1 MYRSILVILS
11 FFSVSAIAV
20 ESPYSIDKTYEN
32 NLPKSSLKVAFS
44 EAKKEILISGTAG
57 DEFSADKRI
66 YLWKYNV
73 DNNGVDYISSA
84 SFGIASDLVGY
95 INVEPIGEYNKNY
108 YALSESNYDGA
119 RKLVRFTLE
128 GNELSLSQ
136 EVEFSSSSDQYG
148 SYVEQVEFVNK
159 DTIIALHPN
168 YDDTHTGKTSYD
180 YSVCKLSVNGVI
192 DSCERKKILAD
203 KSLIS
208 NSTYKLYRLEG
219 RDEVI
224 FSPERVG
231 INQTKVEPKL
241 YVLKWQSDINDFVVF
256 QEIVIPERVDSS
268 RFSGVEA
275 IYTINDGKELI
286 VGSDMLLNY
295 KYSSEDNKFFLSKMK
310 NSVSYPKEAIY
321 LKSEN
326 YFIERSGRHSYV
338 FDDEEKYFYKS
349 SQVYAIADGWFQLTN
364 DKKGFFVNLM
374 SPNIT
379 TFTLSNP
386 NPLIYKGGLPKGSVP
401 AVQDVPLAINI
412 KKHFLNGN
420 NLVVTGFQTEYIHE
434 RLIWDGEYIRGTFTN
449 EDMFASKNL
458 IDPTP
463 ASPIQVRVNIPPLS
477 TEIFYITPT
486 NVNDAPMLTA
496 EIGIEYLEKDQEYY
510 GMLSEIVADPDREA
524 VTYTYKNVPS
534 GLIASE
540 DGIFHGA
547 VKTKGQYLMTVTA
560 TDPLGAQLTFDVTFI
575 VNDTGEPEKSSEG
588 GGGTMDFT
596 LLMLLIT
603 LFFRRLK
610 HN

>member
-1 MYRSILVILS
+1 MYRCLLVILS
-11 FFSVSAIAV
+11 IVSSSLMAV
-20 ESPYSIDKTYEN
+20 ENPYTIDKTYDS
-32 NLPKSSLKVAFS
+32 NLPKSFLQVAFS
-44 EAKKEILISGTAG
+44 KAKGDILISGTVS
-57 DEFSADKRI
+57 DDFSSDTRI
-66 YLWKYNV
+66 YLWKYNAV
-73 DNNGVDYISSA
+73 DNGMNYINST
-84 SFGIASDLVGY
+84 SFGIASDLVSY
-95 INVEPIGEYNKNY
+95 INVEPLGEYNQNY
-108 YALSESNYDGA
+108 YALSQSNYDGTT
-119 RKLVRFTLE
+119 KLVRFTLA

-136 EVEFSSSSDQYG
+136 EVEFLPSLGRYG
-148 SYVEQVEFVNK
+148 SFIEQIQFVNN
-159 DTIIALHPN
+159 DTIVALHPN

-180 YSVCKLSVNGVI
+180 YSVCKLSVNGEI

-231 INQTKVEPKL
+231 VNETKVEPKL

-295 KYSSEDNKFFLSKMK
+295 RYSSEDNKFFLSKMK

-338 FDDEEKYFYKS
+338 FDDEDKYFYKS
-349 SQVYAIADGWFQLTN
+349 SQVYAIADGWFQLTD

-420 NLVVTGFQTEYIHE
+420 NLVVTGFYTENIDE

-449 EDMFASKNL
+449 EDMFASGNL
-458 IDPTP
+458 NDPTP

-477 TEIFYITPT
+477 TELFYITPT
-486 NVNDAPMLTA
+486 NVNDAPILTA
-496 EIGIEYLEKDQEYY
+496 EIGIQYLEKDQEYY
-510 GMLSEIVADPDREA
+510 GGLPGIVIDPDREA

-534 GLIASE
+534 GLMARE
-540 DGIFHGA
+540 DGIFQGA

>member
-231 INQTKVEPKL
+231 INETKVEPKL

>member
-180 YSVCKLSVNGVI
+180 YSVCKLSINGVI

-231 INQTKVEPKL
+231 VNETKVEPKL

-349 SQVYAIADGWFQLTN
+349 SQVYAIADGWFQLTD

-386 NPLIYKGGLPKGSVP
+386 NPLIYKGGLPKGSIP

>member
-84 SFGIASDLVGY
+84 SFGIASELVGY

-136 EVEFSSSSDQYG
+136 EVEFSSSSGQYG

-180 YSVCKLSVNGVI
+180 YSVCKLSINGVI

-231 INQTKVEPKL
+231 INETKVEPKL

-256 QEIVIPERVDSS
+256 QEIVIPERIDSS

-349 SQVYAIADGWFQLTN
+349 SQVYAIADGWFQLTD

-386 NPLIYKGGLPKGSVP
+386 NPLIYKGGLPKDSVP

-458 IDPTP
+458 NDPTP

-486 NVNDAPMLTA
+486 NVNDAPILTA
-496 EIGIEYLEKDQEYY
+496 EIGIQYLQKDQEYY
-510 GMLSEIVADPDREA
+510 GGLPGIVIDPDREP
-524 VTYTYKNVPS
+524 VTYTYKNVPN

-588 GGGTMDFT
+588 SGGTMDFT

>member
-11 FFSVSAIAV
+11 IFSVSAMAV
-20 ESPYSIDKTYEN
+20 ENPYSIDKTYYN
-32 NLPKSSLKVAFS
+32 NLPKSSLNVAFS
-44 EAKKEILISGTAG
+44 ETNSEILISGTAS
-57 DEFSADKRI
+57 DDFSADKRI
-66 YLWKYNV
+66 YLWKYNAE
-73 DNNGVDYISSA
+73 NNGVDYISSA

-95 INVEPIGEYNKNY
+95 INAEPIGEYNKNY
-108 YALSESNYDGA
+108 YVFSESNYDGT
-119 RKLVRFTLE
+119 RKLVRFTLD
-128 GNELSLSQ
+128 GSELSLSQ
-136 EVEFSSSSDQYG
+136 EVEFSSGSGRSS
-148 SYVEQVEFVNK
+148 SYVEQVKFVNN

-180 YSVCKLSVNGVI
+180 YSACKLSLSGEI

-231 INQTKVEPKL
+231 VNETKVEPKL

-275 IYTINDGKELI
+275 IYAINDGKELI
-286 VGSDMLLNY
+286 VGSDMLLHY
-295 KYSSEDNKFFLSKMK
+295 QYSSEENKFFLSKMK
-310 NSVSYPKEAIY
+310 NSISYPKEAIY

-326 YFIERSGRHSYV
+326 YFIERSGRNSYV
-338 FDDEEKYFYKS
+338 FDDEEKFFYKS
-349 SQVYAIADGWFQLTN
+349 SQVYAIANGWFQLTD

-386 NPLIYKGGLPKGSVP
+386 NPLIYKGGLPKGSIP
-401 AVQDVPLAINI
+401 AVQDIPLAINI
-412 KKHFLNGN
+412 KKYFLNGN
-420 NLVVTGFQTEYIHE
+420 NLVVTGLYTEEIDE

-449 EDMFASKNL
+449 EDMFASRNL
-458 IDPTP
+458 NDPTP

-477 TEIFYITPT
+477 TELFYITPT
-486 NVNDAPMLTA
+486 NVNDAPILTA
-496 EIGIEYLEKDQEYY
+496 EIGI
-510 GMLSEIVADPDREA
+510 
-524 VTYTYKNVPS
+524 
-534 GLIASE
+534 
-540 DGIFHGA
+540 
-547 VKTKGQYLMTVTA
+547 
-560 TDPLGAQLTFDVTFI
+560 
-575 VNDTGEPEKSSEG
+575 
-588 GGGTMDFT
+588 
-596 LLMLLIT
+596 
-603 LFFRRLK
+603 
-610 HN
+610 

>member
-1 MYRSILVILS
+1 MYRSVLVILS
-11 FFSVSAIAV
+11 IISVSAIAV
-20 ESPYSIDKTYEN
+20 ESPYSVDKMYDN

-44 EAKKEILISGTAG
+44 EVNSEILISGTVG
-57 DEFSADKRI
+57 DGFSADKRI
-66 YLWKYNV
+66 YLWKYNT
-73 DNNGVDYISSA
+73 DNNGVNYISSA

-95 INVEPIGEYNKNY
+95 INVEPIGGYNKNY

-136 EVEFSSSSDQYG
+136 EVEFSSSSGQYG
-148 SYVEQVEFVNK
+148 SYVEQVEFVNNN
-159 DTIIALHPN
+159 TIVALHPN
-168 YDDTHTGKTSYD
+168 HDDTLTGKVSYD
-180 YSVCKLSVNGVI
+180 YSVCNLRGNGEI
-192 DSCERKKILAD
+192 DFCERKKILAD

-219 RDEVI
+219 RDEII

-231 INQTKVEPKL
+231 INETKVEPKL

-256 QEIVIPERVDSS
+256 QEIVIPERVDSTK
-268 RFSGVEA
+268 FSGVKA

-286 VGSDMLLNY
+286 VGSDMLLHY
-295 KYSSEDNKFFLSKMK
+295 QYSPDENKFVLSKMK
-310 NSVSYPKEAIY
+310 DSVSYPKEAIY

-326 YFIERSGRHSYV
+326 YFIERSGVNSYV
-338 FDDEEKYFYKS
+338 FDDDEKVFYKS
-349 SQVYAIADGWFQLTN
+349 SQSYSISNGWFQLTN
-364 DKKGFFVNLM
+364 DKKGFFVNLI

-379 TFTLSNP
+379 TFSLSNP
-386 NPLIYKGGLPKGSVP
+386 NPLIYKGGLPKEPVP
-401 AVQDVPLAINI
+401 AIQDVPLEINI

-420 NLVVTGFQTEYIHE
+420 SLVITSSHSESLDE
-434 RLIWDGEYIRGTFTN
+434 RLTWDGEYIRGILTN
-449 EDMFASKNL
+449 EDMFASKSL

-463 ASPIQVRVNIPPLS
+463 ASPILIRVNYGPSVEL
-477 TEIFYITPT
+477 FYINPI
-486 NVNDAPMLTA
+486 NVNDAPILTA
-496 EIGIEYLEKDQEYY
+496 EIGIQYLEKDQQYY
-510 GMLSEIVADPDREA
+510 GVLSGIVVDPDREA
-524 VTYTYKNVPS
+524 VTYTYKNVPN

-560 TDPLGAQLTFDVTFI
+560 TDPSGAELTFDVTFI
-575 VNDTGEPEKSSEG
+575 VNDTGEPEKPSSG
-588 GGGTMDFT
+588 GGGTVDFT
-596 LLMLLIT
+596 LLMLLVT

-610 HN
+610 HH

>member
-231 INQTKVEPKL
+231 INETKVEPKL

-401 AVQDVPLAINI
+401 AVQDAPLAINI

-524 VTYTYKNVPS
+524 VTYTYNNVPS

>member
-11 FFSVSAIAV
+11 FFSVSSIAV

-108 YALSESNYDGA
+108 YALYDSNYDGV
-119 RKLVRFTLE
+119 RKLVRFTLD
-128 GNELSLSQ
+128 GSELSLSQ
-136 EVEFSSSSDQYG
+136 EVEFSSGSGRSS
-148 SYVEQVEFVNK
+148 SYVEQVKFVNK

-180 YSVCKLSVNGVI
+180 YSVCKLSINGVI

-231 INQTKVEPKL
+231 INETKVEPKL
-241 YVLKWQSDINDFVVF
+241 YALKWQSDINDFVVF

-349 SQVYAIADGWFQLTN
+349 SQVYAIADGWFQLTD

-401 AVQDVPLAINI
+401 AVQDVPLEINI

-434 RLIWDGEYIRGTFTN
+434 RLIWDGEYIRGTFSN

-486 NVNDAPMLTA
+486 NVNDAPILTA
-496 EIGIEYLEKDQEYY
+496 EIGIQYLQKDQEYY
-510 GMLSEIVADPDREA
+510 GGLPGIVIDPDREP

-534 GLIASE
+534 GLMARE

-575 VNDTGEPEKSSEG
+575 VNDTGEPEKSSG
-588 GGGTMDFT
+588 GGAVNYSLFI
-596 LLMLLIT
+596 LLIT

-610 HN
+610 HI

>member
-136 EVEFSSSSDQYG
+136 EVEFSSSSGQYG

-180 YSVCKLSVNGVI
+180 YSVCKLSINGVI

-219 RDEVI
+219 RDDVI

-231 INQTKVEPKL
+231 INETKVEPKL

-286 VGSDMLLNY
+286 LGSDMLLNY

-349 SQVYAIADGWFQLTN
+349 SQVYAIADGWFQLTD

-412 KKHFLNGN
+412 KKHFLKLQKN
-420 NLVVTGFQTEYIHE
+420 NI
-434 RLIWDGEYIRGTFTN
+434 
-449 EDMFASKNL
+449 
-458 IDPTP
+458 
-463 ASPIQVRVNIPPLS
+463 
-477 TEIFYITPT
+477 IFYIS
-486 NVNDAPMLTA
+486 D
-496 EIGIEYLEKDQEYY
+496 
-510 GMLSEIVADPDREA
+510 S
-524 VTYTYKNVPS
+524 
-534 GLIASE
+534 
-540 DGIFHGA
+540 
-547 VKTKGQYLMTVTA
+547 
-560 TDPLGAQLTFDVTFI
+560 
-575 VNDTGEPEKSSEG
+575 
-588 GGGTMDFT
+588 
-596 LLMLLIT
+596 
-603 LFFRRLK
+603 
-610 HN
+610 

>member
-231 INQTKVEPKL
+231 INETKVEPKL

-349 SQVYAIADGWFQLTN
+349 SQVYAIADGWFQLTD